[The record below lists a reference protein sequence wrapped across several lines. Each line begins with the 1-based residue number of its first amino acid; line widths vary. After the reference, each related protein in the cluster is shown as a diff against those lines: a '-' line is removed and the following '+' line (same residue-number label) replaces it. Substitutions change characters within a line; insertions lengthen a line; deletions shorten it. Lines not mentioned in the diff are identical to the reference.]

1 MTSEGRPEDA
11 VPPAAPRAF
20 PSWLTKR
27 RILMLAG
34 AAVVGLGLVLNW
46 SWLTAIGAAP
56 ILLTLAP
63 CLAMCALG
71 LCMRGGGTAACQT
84 RGKPSVRTE
93 APDVIAR
100 RSEER

>member
-1 MTSEGRPEDA
+1 MTSEDRPVHA

-71 LCMRGGGTAACQT
+71 LCMRGGASDCKSGSN
-84 RGKPSVRTE
+84 PSVGTG
-93 APDVIAR
+93 APDVIAQ